1 MTAQSDKL
9 NRMSSTTA
17 ASGGTLRTLRRLL
30 LALIVLGLCGTA
42 TELVLLAHY
51 EDVWQAVPLAAIGLA
66 LATIVWHVAGGRG
79 VSVRALQ
86 ITMAALIAIGGIG
99 LFLHF
104 DSNRAFQLDMDAT
117 QSGWALFN
125 KVIRA
130 QAPPALAP
138 AVMAQLGLLGLVY
151 TYRHPALSGTAGPET
166 ISGDSYDS

>member
-1 MTAQSDKL
+1 MVQSDKL
-9 NRMSSTTA
+9 NGMSSRSA

-51 EDVWQAVPLAAIGLA
+51 EDVWQAVPLGAIGLA
-66 LATIVWHVAGGRG
+66 FAAIAWHLAGGRG
-79 VSVRALQ
+79 ASVRALQ
-86 ITMAALIAIGGIG
+86 ITMAALIANGAIG
-99 LFLHF
+99 LFLHY
-104 DSNRAFQLDMDAT
+104 DSNLAFQLDMDAT
-117 QSGWALFN
+117 QSGWTLFN

-151 TYRHPALSGTAGPET
+151 TYRHPALSGPAGPET
-166 ISGDSYDS
+166 ISGD